1 MGGPRPAATGWEP
14 HGRDPYGGPSGPRR
28 GERGSGG
35 SRKNVPPV
43 PHHGGI
49 PSPWRPDR
57 NRTAIVWRRGPVPGL
72 SPPRGTRGGTLG
84 RRQCPGRGLG
94 VGGPRWCRASA
105 RGKGCGGRAGV
116 VPHACVRPTGSGW
129 TAAGLGAWG
138 GPALPP
144 VTAAPRPS
152 SVTGMQ
158 SGMWGGDGG
167 RDAGFRQGCG
177 MQAGMWGR
185 DGDRDVGCA
194 MRDAGRDVGQGCG
207 ARIKDAGRA
216 DDRAGDSE
224 AGATGT
230 STRGRA

>member
-1 MGGPRPAATGWEP
+1 MG
-14 HGRDPYGGPSGPRR
+14 DPQARGG
-28 GERGSGG
+28 GSGG
-35 SRKNVPPV
+35 RGGAGRMSLLFPIMEESRL
-43 PHHGGI
+43 HGDPTGTGR
-49 PSPWRPDR
+49 PLSGGGGRSPGCP
-57 NRTAIVWRRGPVPGL
+57 
-72 SPPRGTRGGTLG
+72 PPRGTRGGTLG

-94 VGGPRWCRASA
+94 VGGPRRCRASA

-194 MRDAGRDVGQGCG
+194 MRDAGRDVGQRCG